1 MQTIEEVKLR
11 SARRNKERWL
21 FSFKSLQQVRA
32 YKQVQVNTRQ
42 HQIKITNRLIGEL
55 TLDVNTGLN
64 QHDRINISNS
74 F

>member
-1 MQTIEEVKLR
+1 M
-11 SARRNKERWL
+11 ERCL

-42 HQIKITNRLIGEL
+42 HQVKIRNRLIGEL
-55 TLDVNTGLN
+55 TLGVNTGLK
-64 QHDRINISNS
+64 QHDGINILNS